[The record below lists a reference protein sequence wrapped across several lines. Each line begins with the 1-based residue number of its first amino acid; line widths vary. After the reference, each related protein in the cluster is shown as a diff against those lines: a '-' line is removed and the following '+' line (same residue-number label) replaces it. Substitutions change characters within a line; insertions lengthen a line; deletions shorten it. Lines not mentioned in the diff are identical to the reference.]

1 MIFKKIEDV
10 VIKTILSAENVIFNA
25 VA

>member
-1 MIFKKIEDV
+1 V

-25 VA
+25 CE